1 MHCFRDKSGQEW
13 PIELTTGAIVR
24 IRAES
29 SGRFDFFDPMKNE
42 LCQTLA
48 DDLPTCWEALWYVCA
63 PQARERK
70 VSAEEFGRLLAD
82 DVLLDAQ
89 AALFDEWRAFFRRLR
104 RENLALVVEK
114 AAKYQA
120 KALELV
126 KARMS
131 DPLLTTL
138 DDRVTAAL
146 ENKLSESFGNLRE
159 NLASTLGPTPGDNS
173 P

>member
-1 MHCFRDKSGQEW
+1 
-13 PIELTTGAIVR
+13 
-24 IRAES
+24 
-29 SGRFDFFDPMKNE
+29 MKGE

-63 PQARERK
+63 PLARERQ
-70 VSAEEFGRLLAD
+70 VSEEAFGVLLAD

-89 AALFDEWRAFFRRLR
+89 AAMFDEWRDFFRRLR

-126 KARMS
+126 KARMN
-131 DPLLTTL
+131 DPILTTL
-138 DDRVTAAL
+138 DDRVTQAL
-146 ENKLSESFGNLRE
+146 ESKLSESFGNLRE
-159 NLASTLGPTPGDNS
+159 NLDSTLGRSPGGS
-173 P
+173 ST